1 MRMLMQWTRNKDL
14 GWSIKHISVK
24 FMRLKDKERIMGRQV
39 KRSSY
44 FYKEQRSQGKKGKK
58 KKVFLKEKKFQV
70 SVVYTWKLFFKRK
83 DHKWQF

>member
-1 MRMLMQWTRNKDL
+1 
-14 GWSIKHISVK
+14 
-24 FMRLKDKERIMGRQV
+24 MRLKDKERIMGRQV

-70 SVVYTWKLFFKRK
+70 SVVYT
-83 DHKWQF
+83 